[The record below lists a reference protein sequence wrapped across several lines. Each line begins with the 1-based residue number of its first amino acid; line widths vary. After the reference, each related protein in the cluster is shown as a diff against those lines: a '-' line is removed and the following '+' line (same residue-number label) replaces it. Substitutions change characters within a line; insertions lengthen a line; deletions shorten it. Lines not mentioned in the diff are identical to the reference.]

1 MRMSAMC
8 GRQDA
13 SRMKFNTAELLAL
26 CGKGK
31 CRRDRACSG
40 DPVAC
45 FDGKWQALPEE
56 FKMRRAPP

>member
-1 MRMSAMC
+1 
-8 GRQDA
+8 
-13 SRMKFNTAELLAL
+13 MKFNTAELLAL

-56 FKMRRAPP
+56 FKNDVRAAIGEAAQRAQNG